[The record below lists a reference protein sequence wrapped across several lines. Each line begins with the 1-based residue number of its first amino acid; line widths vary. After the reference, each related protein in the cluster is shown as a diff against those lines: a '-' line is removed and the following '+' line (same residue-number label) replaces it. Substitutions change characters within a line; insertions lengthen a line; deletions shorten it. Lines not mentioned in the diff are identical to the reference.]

1 MSPDKFW
8 LKFNNT
14 NKEELKEAKHG
25 IRKDQ
30 IAPKY
35 HNLFDG
41 YDTNQDGVLEDK
53 EIKNMYTHLKNFA
66 GDDKTLDEAENLKAK
81 SVFAQKANMPD
92 SDFMGFVK
100 SVSDAATE
108 IISTKEKY
116 TRDGGKEVTTEYK
129 DGTTQTVA
137 YYKNGDF
144 KWKKTNKHIK
154 TTTFE
159 MEINGQKKEIS
170 EEEFNKAKNR
180 LQKKGKIGNIKGTEG
195 QTQTLSS
202 GISSDNVKIST
213 NTTERDEH
221 TEEFSPRFIAENL
234 GIDIQT
240 EEGSKILERLSFIPK
255 QALSAIKDGKEVS
268 ELLTQNDLEAD
279 FNNISN
285 ILEIVYGITLR
296 TEEEFEASKQQREQ
310 LISQIQTVG
319 IMSELYAAVAQYNDD
334 YTDSQ
339 GLFGM
344 GSEGFGWLLNKC
356 GIQGENHYQ
365 WANSCREFIK
375 KINNFKVLNPE
386 KFQKEFEEL
395 TGKNNFNTEALQKM
409 IALSKDGKAQDEDGN
424 YTEEYKDA
432 VKAFSN
438 FDISNPNAKAWYHPD
453 NLLNGFGEALTMI
466 VTLGWGAETQG
477 GKILAASAMGTFSRL
492 GVNVASRQ
500 AKNKLFQGALRLS
513 GRGIKLIGPAINEGT
528 KMYLYT
534 AATGTATNITNRAAK
549 FDSEENSLERLLD
562 TEAAVLDG
570 AVGSFSF
577 GAFAGVFGSTV
588 TQKVMQI
595 ASRTSQK
602 VGTALADKFA
612 TGAVD
617 ATDAYI
623 TILEKSMPTKVAE
636 AVAFATDV
644 FGFTAFESALAIYHA
659 SNDPKKYPNGIS
671 IEDLTTILWDEFK
684 GQGVNL
690 GQIKGVSYLIMWL
703 TGSRSARMQ
712 ASKYMRDNIPQL
724 KGSTLELTENGY
736 KIKLPNGK
744 TVNCKNETEMISSLH
759 LMVRRETAFSKRFDG
774 TRIDEK
780 EAANIRALLQESILP
795 EESVKT
801 DNKKDETFQK
811 EETDNSIP
819 PEKIQRLFEKANG
832 KQNVINNLQKLID
845 AECSYGVL
853 SDIVHRL
860 DVPEHIVETYIQKF
874 KETNCDIG
882 YGMFTLINSLQDGR
896 GLRSDYKEVFDYTIE
911 LFERTANGK
920 KLNAS
925 QVAELMRYGR
935 GDKKDID
942 LIIEYMN
949 INELKDNP
957 LTPKDIADLIPVI
970 KNGDVNIKTRI
981 TQVAKLLPEQLA
993 SRNNKPLDG
1002 NTIKE
1007 ILEIENLTDEKLE
1020 LIKSVLC
1027 DKNLQENSTISDYIK
1042 ITCVKHLDF
1051 NEHLID
1057 LFKDLIT
1064 TDLHPANMFS
1074 KKSLSF
1080 ISVCDIVKNYPDK
1093 EDIATIKKLFELKAD
1108 GKNGKRIQERDF
1120 EPSTISRED
1129 LAKMREYI
1137 EAVKENEDLMNHLS
1151 FQIVSNEKR
1160 MQSILKKLQENPN
1173 LTYDKIVMEV
1183 DILPKIKH
1191 IENKALYDLALEV
1204 EKQGLKTASDLIQ
1217 EVSYKIDG
1225 VEDKYLN
1232 DRINTFL
1239 KEALDYL
1246 KKGKNQCNYILPII
1260 DSWLDVYHTL
1270 KGDYEYIGTKDNP
1283 TYKRALYEFAKENEP
1298 QRAEE
1303 LNRAIQEGR
1312 FESNNE
1318 EWSDIMRDFAMEAGI
1333 ERLRTF
1339 LKDYPHDQMG
1349 EHLYK
1354 QYYLKTVPVELA
1366 SKCEKI
1372 FEKYG
1377 TNIFLSLE
1385 NNPELAKTVLD
1396 FIDAELN
1403 EWKEKSNGT
1412 CVFPPVI
1419 DFSKAK
1425 RDYIDEESAYG
1436 DGTAAA
1442 FAEAGA
1448 TESISIDGYDRT
1460 VYTLRHEMTHIN
1472 DLKKGYETDIQYNIE
1487 EIMPRKIDENGKE
1500 VIDIKNCKYKE
1511 EFLKAGINPKQIK
1524 YAYNNIQE
1532 FIAVAAEGDMSKY
1545 SPEFK
1550 KILINFGMPE
1560 WVLNMEVTDP
1570 AIKSRS
1576 ETVSYLIESAKQY
1589 DITQDG
1595 KKVDIE
1601 KEPILILDLISDY
1614 VKCEQLSELASKEF
1628 RRHNVPNDPKK
1639 LFEYCFARKDKDEIF
1654 NDLSRIKDILLSDN
1668 TNKTSE
1674 HPTITMPANVTINEE
1689 AKNSVKLTD
1698 RPLPQASQD
1707 NKFTIRSDG
1716 NDVIRPLT
1724 GKETLETL
1732 YKIKA
1737 ETDKVIEQL
1746 IKEHEEYRNG
1756 EHTLQE
1762 KWDESDKFFEIKR
1775 AHEKYQKAVNTAIEL
1790 AERIAYEETQS
1801 KIEKEFPTI
1810 DKEKAEATLKEA
1822 LNKYSSGNDWY
1833 SSSLLRECTI
1843 EDKVSEELV
1852 NRTVEMLKQ
1861 GISDLSMIRQF
1872 IELFTNK
1879 NGIDRAAI
1887 ETYDELSKGEY
1898 KDKNKLLTELL
1909 EACKDREDYKF
1920 RLDYYEKFKQITTDT
1935 ERSHS
1940 WVRNILRSCE
1950 KIHVTPDTCHSYF
1963 YLDEALWAKAIE
1975 LKEMGFDAYNI
1986 SCLIDF
1992 CRNASDISTKRMTE
2006 FSQERFNLI
2015 LELKDKYNISL
2026 DNISSILREC
2036 DHDGEFNKGEYETA
2050 IALKGHVR
2058 DEDIS
2063 GYIDIL
2069 ARVENKEL
2077 AIKHIDELQQK
2088 YGVESKR
2095 VMFLYKTCCDV
2106 VKDADGKEKTYK
2118 FNPLKYQKAIE
2129 LKEKY
2134 NVDDFDLQHY
2144 IKTCTVKG
2152 KFEEAIYNKIVEF
2165 KEKYGFED
2173 DIINRII
2180 GECIHPAKG
2189 ESNWECSIID
2199 YKLLDKIGV
2208 WTDLYIKSS
2217 DEVSE
2222 ILQIEKNHDFREIG
2236 HNLTNILEKITS
2248 VDCEATDYIEK
2259 FIEAGMV
2266 KIQTRLREVIVRDEN
2281 GYITEP
2287 PRYNTKAM
2295 DIMLEWAN
2303 KYHLEDEQFSSV
2315 MYRINT
2321 QTKLPKEEAM
2331 KCISQLYQAGWEPKN
2346 TDSFRAII
2354 EHWGHNGSCEFD
2366 LDAINLFTE
2375 YLHKGFSASVIEQA
2389 IFSCSKNGEPHTDE
2403 YYVLNKEKFDRTLEI
2418 VRYVPDDYKFE
2429 AAGWMHYFSD
2439 YSDSMIKIL
2448 DDHHFKIPF
2457 QEFYDFARHDICNVD
2472 VMHDPKKL
2480 ARVPQILEQIAQH
2493 PESFND
2499 IKEIWLDRN
2508 FPHNDKYYN
2517 FCFRHLKDSEWKK
2530 CFDAWRNL
2538 ENGRGFYSDLLI
2550 DILDA
2555 LDNDKM
2561 PLMPAMEWKGR
2572 IPEPVLSTIQS
2583 SRLRNNIKIYA
2594 FAICQQIDR
2603 YDGDGVNKGQY
2614 CPEVIEK
2621 VKDLMLKGELSTIL
2635 LRTVGTTTLVFD
2647 NPEFCKVLDAL
2658 AKAEREGL
2666 DATLIQC
2673 AFYKIRGGS
2682 NVRDNHFAQNYQE
2695 IIDFYVRHKDIL
2707 GEVDTYK
2714 AIEDKDKNSQIYNL
2728 IYTMQTED
2736 VELLE
2741 KTLTYAQKLD
2751 NPSVIKTIGE
2761 LIVRQQ
2767 NKDSYYNH
2775 EIDIKPILD
2784 FLDKVDMEKYGKEV
2798 NNLLSQMTEGRSFY
2812 DFGNYGH
2819 MYKLFDKNLSKESIE
2834 FILETEKLIEET
2846 YLDDG
2851 TASKSE
2857 NGYLTMPTTN
2867 RPYLTNDF
2875 FNLFLDGK
2883 IPDEAL
2889 NKLQFYLEYQASMIN
2904 DKNKDD
2910 IPFEV
2915 VGSGEKHGNSSIN
2928 LDEIIKFVRLYKLSP
2943 DRIEFLEKYL
2953 FGTEEETSF
2962 INHIVTYL
2970 SKDEAL
2976 LNEELNFLDEVLSYE
2991 DAIDSKY
2998 RIDEVLRSSTGENF
3012 ESKMEVWNL
3021 IKPKKKKLAK
3031 GDLSRKLYMLLG
3043 VETFNK
3049 DVFLTAYSQN
3059 RFDDVAL
3066 GNLIGHTNTS
3076 NKDLI
3081 LEMLNDKKYTPEF
3094 INNIA
3099 LFINNPTRADIAKQ
3113 MLKDGTFTEDQMK
3126 NILNATTERTEA
3138 LSRELCFSKEINF
3151 PKEHIFDILWTCT
3164 DDNEQLAWKLCT
3176 SKVRQ
3181 IPVDKIP
3188 LAMRCYKNKN
3198 TNMDMYI
3205 NKFKMFLDLEFSD
3218 DFIKSI
3224 LGTSGSIS
3232 RYTKNFCTVLQHLQQ
3247 QGLKAEKCVEILTSD
3262 ALSDNITLNI
3272 DALEILNLIGSEDIK
3287 LLQSDGIDIYDKIQK
3302 LQKAIDV
3309 KHPIIG
3315 VQKGNEIGTL
3325 KALANNGDADRVI
3338 QTIDLT
3344 QFEQSGI
3351 PLQYT
3356 REEFIQNMS
3365 RLITEYTSGESDK
3378 LRGLTSVERKPIPDL
3393 ELSKEAQ
3400 EKVQQIIEKFKE
3412 EYKSRTK
3419 DEEII
3424 LDGKKCHGIRF
3435 TGSKTNGSNP
3445 GDFYLIDGKL
3455 FYVKTPTSD
3464 KLGQSV
3470 EEVIASRLYRAAGI
3484 DAPNEHYIFDE
3495 KGGVIGMASE
3505 YVPDMQPRRWSSASE
3520 AETKLMFESFAV
3532 DAWLANWDAPCNDN
3546 TQLYDNGKII
3556 KSDVG
3561 GTMHYHARGTIK
3573 TEFNGTVIELLSL
3586 IEHNSFYSKMTKQD
3600 VLNSIKRVLD
3610 IPDATIYQ
3618 TIMQSPSRDTRLA
3631 ETMIR
3636 RKAYLQK
3643 FYENLENL
3651 EEGNQNIVDLIIEA
3665 QGKTVTDFKE
3675 IPDIA
3680 GAFGYIQTENGFE
3693 GLLNTQGS
3701 EKLQLT
3707 PEQKA
3712 VADKIKAEIE
3722 RFTIHN
3728 RVADNANVPQE
3739 VRDFVNSILQGVPE
3753 FAPYFG
3759 KPQHGGHQYSLDIH
3773 ILNVLQKSLNNP
3785 RYDAVDKD
3793 GFKLLDDESKMV
3805 LKFSALLHDIGKM
3818 HMSGKDEGHAERSAE
3833 YVYSILDRFNLPKR
3847 VKNRIINIVNNHHW
3861 FEQLCTGAIQENTVA
3876 TIFRTTADFTIARI
3890 MAQSDLE
3897 SVHDGYFTSRMSRNF
3912 PKEVSNEASAY
3923 KKFNSMMD
3931 NIQAKVTQIEESSAV
3946 VTPSKWVE
3954 VPEHIGSDGKVVPR
3968 RGFPLV
3974 DIELDGKI
3982 EQFRIL
3988 NLNDLDPE
3996 TDMYQYGFSHIKL
4009 KDLKLLVHRFG
4020 DGEWGKFTT
4029 TKILGDNPSR
4039 FSVQSLSLINPAH
4052 TSAYSGRNFSC
4063 IMEGNNANIGV
4074 AYYKN
4079 AGTGTRKNLRN
4090 LEEELFGSHFEK
4102 KRNFFKK
4109 EFLQFMEKR
4118 GIKLNDHQYGIIM
4131 RYARNKRYIET
4142 QIQDLNLGNVTIKRQ
4157 DLVEGLLA
4165 AQEVLIEKQKN
4176 DNYEA
4181 HNEETLIDCN
4191 VIAGGASL
4199 KNIEELKKNP
4209 EFLRLCRDNCNGTI
4223 ILW

>member
-8 LKFNNT
+8 LKFNNR

-25 IRKDQ
+25 IRKEQ

-41 YDTNQDGVLEDK
+41 FDTNHDGVLEDK
-53 EIKNMYTHLKNFA
+53 EIRNMYTHLKNFA
-66 GDDKTLDEAENLKAK
+66 GDDNTLDEAENLKAK
-81 SVFAQKANMPD
+81 SVFAQKANLPD
-92 SDFMGFVK
+92 SDFMGFAK
-100 SVSDAATE
+100 SISDAATE
-108 IISTKEKY
+108 IVSTKEKY

-129 DGTTQTVA
+129 DGTIQTVS

-144 KWKKTNKHIK
+144 KWKKTDRHIK

-170 EEEFNKAKNR
+170 EEEFNKVKNK
-180 LQKKGKIGNIKGTEG
+180 LHEKGKISNKKGVEG
-195 QTQTLSS
+195 QTQSFTS
-202 GISSDNVKIST
+202 GVSSDNVKIST

-221 TEEFSPRFIAENL
+221 KEEFSPRFIVDNF
-234 GIDIQT
+234 GIDTET
-240 EEGSKILERLSFIPK
+240 EEGLKMVERLSSIPK
-255 QALSAIKDGKEVS
+255 DALSAIKDGKEVS

-279 FNNISN
+279 FENISN

-296 TEEEFEASKQQREQ
+296 TEEEFEASKGKREQ
-310 LISQIQTVG
+310 LISQIQTVS

-365 WANSCREFIK
+365 WANSCREFID
-375 KINNFKVLNPE
+375 KINRFKVLNPE

-395 TGKNNFNTEALQKM
+395 TGKNNFNTQALQKM
-409 IALSKDGKAQDEDGN
+409 IALSKDGKAQDKDGN
-424 YTEEYKDA
+424 YTEEYKEA

-477 GKILAASAMGTFSRL
+477 GKILAASAMSTFSRL
-492 GVNVASRQ
+492 GVDVASRQ
-500 AKNKLFQGALRLS
+500 AKNKLLQGALRLS

-534 AATGTATNITNRAAK
+534 AATGTVTNITNRAAK

-612 TGAVD
+612 AGAVD

-659 SNDPKKYPNGIS
+659 LNDPKKYPNGIS
-671 IEDLTTILWDEFK
+671 AEDLTTILWDEFK

-724 KGSTLELTENGY
+724 KGSTLESTENGY
-736 KIKLPNGK
+736 RIKLPNGK

-759 LMVRRETAFSKRFDG
+759 LMVRGETAFSKRFDD

-780 EAANIRALLQESILP
+780 KAANIRTLLQESLQP

-801 DNKKDETFQK
+801 DNKKDETFYK

-819 PEKIQRLFEKANG
+819 REKIQRLFEKANG

-845 AECSYGVL
+845 AGCSYGVL

-860 DVPEHIVETYIQKF
+860 DIPENIVETYIQKF

-882 YGMFTLINSLQDGR
+882 YSMFTLINSLQDGR
-896 GLRSDYKEVFDYTIE
+896 
-911 LFERTANGK
+911 
-920 KLNAS
+920 
-925 QVAELMRYGR
+925 
-935 GDKKDID
+935 
-942 LIIEYMN
+942 
-949 INELKDNP
+949 
-957 LTPKDIADLIPVI
+957 
-970 KNGDVNIKTRI
+970 
-981 TQVAKLLPEQLA
+981 
-993 SRNNKPLDG
+993 
-1002 NTIKE
+1002 
-1007 ILEIENLTDEKLE
+1007 
-1020 LIKSVLC
+1020 
-1027 DKNLQENSTISDYIK
+1027 
-1042 ITCVKHLDF
+1042 
-1051 NEHLID
+1051 
-1057 LFKDLIT
+1057 
-1064 TDLHPANMFS
+1064 
-1074 KKSLSF
+1074 
-1080 ISVCDIVKNYPDK
+1080 
-1093 EDIATIKKLFELKAD
+1093 
-1108 GKNGKRIQERDF
+1108 
-1120 EPSTISRED
+1120 
-1129 LAKMREYI
+1129 
-1137 EAVKENEDLMNHLS
+1137 
-1151 FQIVSNEKR
+1151 
-1160 MQSILKKLQENPN
+1160 
-1173 LTYDKIVMEV
+1173 
-1183 DILPKIKH
+1183 
-1191 IENKALYDLALEV
+1191 
-1204 EKQGLKTASDLIQ
+1204 
-1217 EVSYKIDG
+1217 
-1225 VEDKYLN
+1225 
-1232 DRINTFL
+1232 
-1239 KEALDYL
+1239 
-1246 KKGKNQCNYILPII
+1246 
-1260 DSWLDVYHTL
+1260 
-1270 KGDYEYIGTKDNP
+1270 
-1283 TYKRALYEFAKENEP
+1283 
-1298 QRAEE
+1298 
-1303 LNRAIQEGR
+1303 
-1312 FESNNE
+1312 
-1318 EWSDIMRDFAMEAGI
+1318 
-1333 ERLRTF
+1333 
-1339 LKDYPHDQMG
+1339 
-1349 EHLYK
+1349 
-1354 QYYLKTVPVELA
+1354 
-1366 SKCEKI
+1366 
-1372 FEKYG
+1372 
-1377 TNIFLSLE
+1377 
-1385 NNPELAKTVLD
+1385 
-1396 FIDAELN
+1396 
-1403 EWKEKSNGT
+1403 
-1412 CVFPPVI
+1412 
-1419 DFSKAK
+1419 
-1425 RDYIDEESAYG
+1425 
-1436 DGTAAA
+1436 
-1442 FAEAGA
+1442 
-1448 TESISIDGYDRT
+1448 
-1460 VYTLRHEMTHIN
+1460 
-1472 DLKKGYETDIQYNIE
+1472 
-1487 EIMPRKIDENGKE
+1487 
-1500 VIDIKNCKYKE
+1500 
-1511 EFLKAGINPKQIK
+1511 
-1524 YAYNNIQE
+1524 
-1532 FIAVAAEGDMSKY
+1532 
-1545 SPEFK
+1545 
-1550 KILINFGMPE
+1550 
-1560 WVLNMEVTDP
+1560 
-1570 AIKSRS
+1570 
-1576 ETVSYLIESAKQY
+1576 
-1589 DITQDG
+1589 
-1595 KKVDIE
+1595 
-1601 KEPILILDLISDY
+1601 
-1614 VKCEQLSELASKEF
+1614 
-1628 RRHNVPNDPKK
+1628 
-1639 LFEYCFARKDKDEIF
+1639 KDKDEIF
-1654 NDLSRIKDILLSDN
+1654 NDLSKIKDILLSDN

-1674 HPTITMPANVTINEE
+1674 HPTITMPANGTINEE
-1689 AKNSVKLTD
+1689 AENSVKLID

-1746 IKEHEEYRNG
+1746 IKDHEEFRNG
-1756 EHTLQE
+1756 KHTLRE
-1762 KWDESDKFFEIKR
+1762 KFDESDKFFEIKR
-1775 AHEKYQKAVNTAIEL
+1775 VQEKYQEAVNTAIEL

-1810 DKEKAEATLKEA
+1810 DKEKAETALKEA

-1898 KDKNKLLTELL
+1898 KDKNEMLTKLL
-1909 EACKDREDYKF
+1909 EACKDEDDNKF
-1920 RLDYYEKFKQITTDT
+1920 RYDYYEKFKQIADNTR
-1935 ERSHS
+1935 ESHG
-1940 WVRNILRSCE
+1940 WVKHIMRSCR
-1950 KIHVTPDTCHSYF
+1950 KIHVTPDSNHSYF
-1963 YLDEALWAKAIE
+1963 YIDDALWAKALE
-1975 LKEMGFDAYNI
+1975 LKEMGFDTYDI
-1986 SCLIDF
+1986 SCLMDF
-1992 CRNASDISTKRMTE
+1992 CRDASGISTKRMTE
-2006 FSQERFNLI
+2006 FSQERFDLI
-2015 LELKDKYNISL
+2015 LELKDKYNVSL

-2050 IALKGHVR
+2050 IALKGHVK

-2069 ARVENKEL
+2069 QKVENKEL
-2077 AIKHIDELQQK
+2077 AIKHLDELQQK
-2088 YGVESKR
+2088 YGVSSRR
-2095 VMFLYKTCCDV
+2095 VMFLYKVCCDV
-2106 VKDADGKEKTYK
+2106 IKDADGKEKTYK
-2118 FNPLKYQKAIE
+2118 FNPLKYEKAIE

-2134 NVDDFDLQHY
+2134 NVDDFDLQKY
-2144 IKTCTVKG
+2144 IQTCTVRG
-2152 KFEEAIYNKIVEF
+2152 KFEEVIYNKIIEF

-2173 DIINRII
+2173 GTLNRII

-2189 ESNWECSIID
+2189 EPSWEQSIID

-2222 ILQIEKNHDFREIG
+2222 ILQVEKNHDFREIG
-2236 HNLTNILEKITS
+2236 HNLTNILERITS

-2259 FIEAGMV
+2259 FIQAGMI
-2266 KIQTRLREVIVRDEN
+2266 KIQTRLSEVAVRDEN
-2281 GYITEP
+2281 GYITNP
-2287 PRYNTKAM
+2287 PHYDTKAM

-2303 KYHLEDEQFSSV
+2303 KYLLNDEQFSSV
-2315 MYRINT
+2315 MYRINS

-2354 EHWGHNGSCEFD
+2354 EHWGDNGNYEFD

-2375 YLHKGFSASVIEQA
+2375 YLQKGFSASVIEQA

-2403 YYVLNKEKFDRTLEI
+2403 YYKLDKEKFDRTLEM
-2418 VRYVPDDYKFE
+2418 VRYVPDDYKHE
-2429 AAGWMHYFSD
+2429 AAGWMHYFADSSESIIPILKEGKVPFLD
-2439 YSDSMIKIL
+2439 YYR
-2448 DDHHFKIPF
+2448 FVR
-2457 QEFYDFARHDICNVD
+2457 QQICNTD
-2472 VMHDPKKL
+2472 VMNDPKKL

-2517 FCFRHLKDSEWKK
+2517 FCFRHLKNSEWKM

-2538 ENGRGFYSDLLI
+2538 ENGRGFHSGLLI

-2561 PLMPAMEWKGR
+2561 PLMPTMEWKGR

-2583 SRLRNNIKIYA
+2583 SRLRNNIKRYA

-2603 YDGDGVNKGQY
+2603 YNGDGVNNGQH
-2614 CPEVIEK
+2614 CPEVIAK
-2621 VKDLMLKGELSTIL
+2621 IKDLMLKGELSTIL
-2635 LRTVGTTTLVFD
+2635 LSTGGTTLVFD

-2666 DATLIQC
+2666 GDSLIAC
-2673 AFYKIRGGS
+2673 AFHKIRGGS

-2695 IIDFYVRHKDIL
+2695 IIDFYVRHKNILNADDI
-2707 GEVDTYK
+2707 YK
-2714 AIEDKDKNSQIYNL
+2714 PNEAESKNTQIYNL
-2728 IYTMQTED
+2728 IYSMQTED
-2736 VELLE
+2736 VDLLE
-2741 KTLTYAQKLD
+2741 RTLAYAQKLD

-2761 LIVRQQ
+2761 IIVKQQ
-2767 NKDSYYNH
+2767 NKDRYYNN
-2775 EIDIKPILD
+2775 EVDVKPILD
-2784 FLDKVDMEKYGKEV
+2784 FLDKVDLEKYGKEV
-2798 NNLLSQMTEGRSFY
+2798 NNLLSQMTEGKSFY
-2812 DFGNYGH
+2812 NLGNYGH
-2819 MYKLFDKNLSKESIE
+2819 MDKLFDKSLSKESIE

-2875 FNLFLDGK
+2875 FELFLGGK
-2883 IPDEAL
+2883 VPDEAL

-2904 DKNKDD
+2904 NGNKDD
-2910 IPFEV
+2910 IPFEI
-2915 VGSGEKHGNSSIN
+2915 VGTGEKHGVSKIE

-2943 DRIEFLEKYL
+2943 DRIEFFEKYL
-2953 FGTEEETSF
+2953 FGTEEEADF

-2976 LNEELNFLDEVLSYE
+2976 LSEELKFLDEVLSYE
-2991 DAIDSKY
+2991 DTIDSKY

-3012 ESKMEVWNL
+3012 EAKMEVWNL

-3031 GDLSRKLYMLLG
+3031 GELSQKLYMLLG

-3049 DVFLTAYSQN
+3049 EVFLTAYSQN

-3066 GNLIGHTNTS
+3066 GNLIGHTKTS

-3094 INNIA
+3094 IINIA
-3099 LFINNPTRADIAKQ
+3099 LFTNNPTRADIAKQ
-3113 MLKDGTFTEDQMK
+3113 MLKDGTFTEDQIK
-3126 NILNATTERTEA
+3126 KILNATTERTEA
-3138 LSRELCFSKEINF
+3138 LSRELCFNKEINF
-3151 PKEHIFDILWTCT
+3151 PKEHIFDVLWACT
-3164 DDNEQLAWKLCT
+3164 DINKQLAWKLCT
-3176 SKVRQ
+3176 SKIKQ
-3181 IPVDKIP
+3181 IQVDKIP
-3188 LAMRCYKNKN
+3188 LAMSCYKNKN
-3198 TNMDMYI
+3198 TNLDMYI

-3262 ALSDNITLNI
+3262 TLSDNITQNI
-3272 DALEILNLIGSEDIK
+3272 DALEILNLVGSEDIK
-3287 LLQSDGIDIYDKIQK
+3287 LLQADGIDIYDKIQK

-3325 KALANNGDADRVI
+3325 KALANNGDADEIIRRM
-3338 QTIDLT
+3338 DLT
-3344 QFEQSGI
+3344 QFTPPPNPLTKGAREIYQGI

-3356 REEFIQNMS
+3356 REEFMQNMS

-3378 LRGLTSVERKPIPDL
+3378 LRGFTSVERRQIPDL
-3393 ELSKEAQ
+3393 ELSEEAQ
-3400 EKVQQIIEKFKE
+3400 DKVKQKIEEFS
-3412 EYKSRTK
+3412 YQYHNRTQ

-3424 LDGKKCHGIRF
+3424 LDGKKCHGVRF
-3435 TGSKTNGSNP
+3435 RGSKTNGSNP

-3484 DAPNEHYIFDE
+3484 DAPNEHYILDKNGE
-3495 KGGVIGMASE
+3495 VIGMASE
-3505 YVPDMQPRRWSSASE
+3505 YVPDMQPRNWSYAND
-3520 AETKLMFESFAV
+3520 AETRLMFESFAV

-3561 GTMHYHARGTIK
+3561 GSMHYHARGTIK
-3573 TEFNGTVIELLSL
+3573 SDLNGTVIELLSL

-3600 VLNSIKRVLD
+3600 VLNSIKRVID

-3618 TIMQSPSRDTRLA
+3618 TIMQSPSRDTKLA

-3643 FYENLENL
+3643 FYENLEKL
-3651 EEGNQNIVDLIIEA
+3651 EEGSQNIVDLIIEA

-3680 GAFGYIQTENGFE
+3680 GTFGYIQTENGFE
-3693 GLLNTQGS
+3693 GLLNTQS
-3701 EKLQLT
+3701 SDKLQLT

-3785 RYDAVDKD
+3785 LYDAVDKD

-3876 TIFRTTADFTIARI
+3876 SMFRTTSDFTIARI

-3897 SVHDGYFTSRMSRNF
+3897 SVHEGYFTSRMSRNF

-3923 KKFNSMMD
+3923 KKFNSIMD

-3954 VPEHIGSDGKVVPR
+3954 VAEHIGSDGKVVPR

-3974 DIELDGKI
+3974 NIELDGKI

-4063 IMEGNNANIGV
+4063 IMEGNNANLGV

-4079 AGTGTRKNLRN
+4079 AGTGTRKNLSN

-4102 KRNFFKK
+4102 SRNFFKK
-4109 EFLQFMEKR
+4109 EFLKIMEQR

-4131 RYARNKRYIET
+4131 RYARNKQYIES
-4142 QIQDLNLGNVTIKRQ
+4142 QLQDLNLGSVTIKRQ
-4157 DLVEGLLA
+4157 DLVDGLLA
-4165 AQEVLIEKQKN
+4165 AQEVLIEKQKH

-4199 KNIEELKKNP
+4199 KNIEELQKNP